1 MKILVLVFP
10 QMTALDAVGPYE
22 LLSRWPGSTLSFVA
36 KEKGPV
42 QTDTGMLTL
51 MARYSFQ
58 DAPQADVLLIPGGP
72 GTEALE
78 SCEDTLNWIRGQA
91 KGSRWLTSVCTGSLV
106 LGAAGLLKDREATT
120 HWAMHGRLT
129 EFGARPVSERFVQSD
144 SIITAAGVSAGI
156 DMALYL
162 TQLEFGVE
170 MASALQ
176 LGLEYD
182 PKPPLDAGSPKKA
195 GAGIVSM
202 VRSLFEAES

>member
-1 MKILVLVFP
+1 
-10 QMTALDAVGPYE
+10 MTALDAVGPYE
-22 LLSRWPGSTLSFVA
+22 LLSRWPGATLSFVA

-51 MARYSFQ
+51 MAQYSFQ

-72 GTEALE
+72 GTTALE

-91 KGSRWLTSVCTGSLV
+91 KESRWLTSVCTGSLV

-120 HWAMHGRLT
+120 HWAMLERLK

-144 SIITAAGVSAGI
+144 SIMTAAGVSAGI

-162 TQLEFGVE
+162 TKLEFGVE

-182 PKPPLDAGSPKKA
+182 PKPPLDAGSPEKA

-202 VRSLFEAES
+202 VQSLFEAES